1 MAFTQSGY
9 LQIAMC
15 GIRSGL
21 PNSSGRMPAVG
32 IVADNVASGQNA
44 RLYHR
49 GRISSTT
56 FNFSGIISKPV
67 WVGLS
72 GDLISKMP
80 TQLYSGSLG
89 AGGAGIGILWG
100 AIDQRIGEATSHSGL
115 FMGSMEKAVGP
126 RAATLVV
133 DPAGNGDFQDIQSA
147 VNALHYLEGGTIILR
162 EGKYWL
168 SSGLGTVILPEAVP
182 IVFEGTYGIPDGLAA
197 VGKGTVIYGASGVPV
212 FSINDS
218 AGALYP
224 KVFKNIRFYGN
235 STASGSPIIWS
246 QNAGDVLLRF
256 ENCAINRHDC
266 LYASGLGGD
275 VIELENT
282 DITITGRVGRLC
294 DAYATFRIKDSTI
307 TGGIPPV
314 GFSGPQFIASG
325 STVGMING
333 ELDLHEA
340 TLIGSYFNN
349 VGMYGTS
356 DSGSVLNV
364 GAALTLSCK
373 FDHCLISNTGIVCQ
387 GGITSIEDCDIN
399 SIVVNWCVT
408 ALSGATVDINNSRFG
423 AVYGAPYSGCILL
436 CGLPYSGM
444 NGIVSRR
451 IADCHGTQYFCH
463 EASGADYTRLVN
475 NFTPTHTSGGYTA
488 WPIIITGEH
497 SEILDGQLKS
507 DQFLWG
513 DSFAVSGAY
522 AAAQYGPGG
531 FVAVTA
537 MPGLSGRWPAIGVVI
552 GPIGTLGNPT
562 VYQWGPVHSPYLNFA
577 NPVWLNDAGKPVFA
591 GLSGAI
597 TTVNPISSGAL
608 AQQIGY
614 VLDGSGMFVTA
625 VPPIQSGTIQS
636 YQFTSGAIIDAAQF
650 TATNFVAAE
659 NISGVR
665 AVAFAGTSGQVQIA
679 MAWLGG
685 SGMFPVQTSRMPAI
699 GVVIDN
705 VLAGATVRVYER
717 GIVSVASGFSS
728 IYASGLLTSGT
739 LYVQASGTITGARPG
754 ITSGVNYPV
763 IQTIGSL
770 CQWSG
775 FININPGFVGLANP
789 KPVTVVVDPAG
800 NGDFTDIT
808 DATNALTHRGG
819 TVILREGRHIISLSG
834 VIVGSGAV
842 PITYVGAGVSMA
854 VGSGT
859 DVKRGFGTIV
869 DFSNVVLGVASGAF
883 RVGGTGGTQ
892 GRTIKFQNIHFW
904 SRFTSGL
911 LFNLGTSAVRDD
923 WIFEDCLI
931 ECAGQVF
938 RGTNYPGSIYLNR
951 SKIYLPWPAW
961 SGQPNACTLVG
972 QSQLAIRAVDSD
984 ILLGSGN
991 LDSGYIYNG
1000 LCKSGGQNY
1009 LSLYMRHG
1017 TLDMGA
1023 NPIST
1028 DGNIMCNLYLEDVA
1042 VQNQKNNADASLD
1055 PLVVQT
1061 ARDCTIS
1068 SFEVSAIDVLH
1079 NCTVVGPNSVAVR
1092 LLSGMLA
1099 NIENLKLPSAL
1110 TFSGAIWVEDG
1121 ARGVV
1126 NGICAQDIGSF
1137 GQLVTDVSASGSRSR
1152 ITYSNIVWN
1161 YASGATHSG
1170 YGAVS
1175 DGSIIEGQQLYDYR
1189 QSIDEFSGPK
1199 AVTYAG
1205 SGLVQIAM
1213 AGISGRMPAVGVSF
1227 DSPSSGDGTMFSMG
1241 VLIKYWGRV
1250 NSFLLNFSGY
1260 PVGQSIWVG
1269 QSGDLVL
1276 TPPTGSGMPQQIIG
1290 QVTDGSGMF
1299 VGNLCAGLVGSGQI
1313 TQTMLASGV
1322 GGGATTWTTSYV
1334 AGEALSGGEFLVF
1347 SGAKIVTLAYASGT
1361 WDHAS
1366 VVGVSAAAVLS
1377 GASIACETLCGR
1389 DVRVQMEASLSGLV
1403 AGKPVYLSA
1412 LSRGA
1417 CTTIAPTTSG
1427 NTSKLLGWISST
1439 SGYLS
1444 GSVASSLLSIVF
1456 QPGQQILLG

>member
-1 MAFTQSGY
+1 LSGSSVIAAIGSPNIEIENCIIGNTTTTSHASTILNEATYAGTIKVKNSTIVQRGEYGGVFCTSGGGGIVVLDRTTLWQINIVPISGMLGAIGVGFSLYSTDSVIHGGVMPGLEYVQCNNTEFWNYGGDFSDITFTNQAHFIGCRFY
-9 LQIAMC
+9 GH
-15 GIRSGL
+15 GIRPSFGVPTIVADCYFDGTIPDVAAVSGTTAISTVSGVSVHVSNCVFANYL
-21 PNSSGRMPAVG
+21 SGDIVICGGPSAVDAGSTVAGCNTIDQQLVVECSGAWGNVYTGNSIYEGVARTRPPIDTTTGAGTSRIVDEQQIDTRFLTGESISPGTLGSLAVALNSGGQLVTAMAGQSGRMPAIG
-32 IVADNVASGQNA
+32 IINSGAPQGYV
-44 RLYHR
+44 LSVWHK
-49 GRISSTT
+49 GRAQGN
-56 FNFSGIISKPV
+56 FNFSGYRAGNVIYT
-67 WVGLS
+67 G
-72 GDLISKMP
+72 
-80 TQLYSGSLG
+80 YSGEITGTAPVG
-89 AGGAGIGILWG
+89 AGVLQQELGVI
-100 AIDQRIGEATSHSGL
+100 T
-115 FMGSMEKAVGP
+115 
-126 RAATLVV
+126 
-133 DPAGNGDFQDIQSA
+133 NG
-147 VNALHYLEGGTIILR
+147 
-162 EGKYWL
+162 
-168 SSGLGTVILPEAVP
+168 
-182 IVFEGTYGIPDGLAA
+182 
-197 VGKGTVIYGASGVPV
+197 SGV
-212 FSINDS
+212 FLHGI
-218 AGALYP
+218 
-224 KVFKNIRFYGN
+224 
-235 STASGSPIIWS
+235 SP
-246 QNAGDVLLRF
+246 
-256 ENCAINRHDC
+256 
-266 LYASGLGGD
+266 
-275 VIELENT
+275 
-282 DITITGRVGRLC
+282 
-294 DAYATFRIKDSTI
+294 
-307 TGGIPPV
+307 
-314 GFSGPQFIASG
+314 
-325 STVGMING
+325 
-333 ELDLHEA
+333 
-340 TLIGSYFNN
+340 
-349 VGMYGTS
+349 
-356 DSGSVLNV
+356 
-364 GAALTLSCK
+364 
-373 FDHCLISNTGIVCQ
+373 
-387 GGITSIEDCDIN
+387 
-399 SIVVNWCVT
+399 
-408 ALSGATVDINNSRFG
+408 
-423 AVYGAPYSGCILL
+423 
-436 CGLPYSGM
+436 
-444 NGIVSRR
+444 
-451 IADCHGTQYFCH
+451 
-463 EASGADYTRLVN
+463 
-475 NFTPTHTSGGYTA
+475 
-488 WPIIITGEH
+488 
-497 SEILDGQLKS
+497 
-507 DQFLWG
+507 
-513 DSFAVSGAY
+513 
-522 AAAQYGPGG
+522 
-531 FVAVTA
+531 
-537 MPGLSGRWPAIGVVI
+537 
-552 GPIGTLGNPT
+552 
-562 VYQWGPVHSPYLNFA
+562 
-577 NPVWLNDAGKPVFA
+577 
-591 GLSGAI
+591 
-597 TTVNPISSGAL
+597 
-608 AQQIGY
+608 
-614 VLDGSGMFVTA
+614 TA
-625 VPPIQSGTIQS
+625 V
-636 YQFTSGAIIDAAQF
+636 SGAIIDAAQF

-991 LDSGYIYNG
+991 LNSGYIYNG
-1000 LCKSGGQNY
+1000 LCESGGQNY

-1099 NIENLKLPSAL
+1099 NIENLKLPSAP